1 MNNTNTRDKSGQ
13 NYSPFNN
20 KKKYG
25 KHNKYVT
32 INNFNMNKPNSEDE
46 VLKHVKDT
54 NTKKI
59 VEILSRPV
67 INTNIDVDRYSP
79 IIEKVNIHDSR
90 GDTHLEEESNILKH
104 IHLFKIIG
112 SNNVSPVP
120 AEINPGEVNDQIN
133 KTEIKN
139 EETPDQLKNS
149 ENSQIEEIIIT
160 EEIKT
165 VKDLINLSK
174 KYPYDENKKYT
185 IDLQKLHKI
194 VPFLQELDNMIGMKD
209 IKISLADQLMYFL
222 QGFEYK
228 HALHT
233 IIEGPPG
240 VGKTCLGKI
249 LGNIY
254 LHLNCINTDN
264 IPEMT
269 EESKEEGMMSMH
281 KLLEIIIKKEEKQK
295 EQPKKLK
302 FKIAKRSDL
311 VGQYVG
317 HTAIKTQKIINES
330 FGGVLFIDEAYSLGG
345 DDAFSKECIN
355 TINQNLSEHCDKF
368 ICIIAGYADTLESNF
383 FALNSGL
390 HRRFPFRYT
399 IQKYSGSE
407 LAMMLKIKIDNEFYV
422 IDPGCE
428 KQFDSY
434 IDENKDCFPN
444 FGGDIETFFFHIKM
458 MHAKRVFGKSIKLR
472 NIFVK
477 DDFEKALEK
486 IKKNQKKEEVK
497 LDMYN

>member
-1 MNNTNTRDKSGQ
+1 MDNKMNNVNSKMNTTNNGNQ

-20 KKKYG
+20 RKKYG
-25 KHNKYVT
+25 KNNNKKYVT
-32 INNFNMNKPNSEDE
+32 INNFNMNKSISNDE
-46 VLKHVKDT
+46 VLKQVKNQ
-54 NTKKI
+54 NTKNI

-67 INTNIDVDRYSP
+67 VNTNIDVDRYSP
-79 IIEKVNIHDSR
+79 GFEKVNTHDLQQ
-90 GDTHLEEESNILKH
+90 DTHLEEESNILKH
-104 IHLFKIIG
+104 IKLFKIIG

-120 AEINPGEVNDQIN
+120 PEVEQNNIPEQ
-133 KTEIKN
+133 KTNTE
-139 EETPDQLKNS
+139 
-149 ENSQIEEIIIT
+149 IEEIIFT
-160 EEIKT
+160 DEIKT
-165 VKDLINLSK
+165 VQDLIKLSK
-174 KYPYDENKKYT
+174 KYPYDENKRYT
-185 IDLQKLHKI
+185 IDLKKLHTI
-194 VPFLQELDNMIGMKD
+194 VPFLQELDNMIGMED
-209 IKISLADQLMYFL
+209 VKISLTDQLMYFL

-264 IPEMT
+264 LPEVN

-295 EQPKKLK
+295 ETPKKLK

-317 HTAIKTQKIINES
+317 HTAVKTQKIINES

-399 IQKYSGSE
+399 IQKYTGGE
-407 LAMMLKIKIDNEFYV
+407 LAQMLRIKIDKEFYV
-422 IDPGCE
+422 IDPDYE
-428 KQFDSY
+428 KQVDAF
-434 IDENKDCFPN
+434 IEENKNYFPN
-444 FGGDIETFFFHIKM
+444 FGGDIETYFFHIKM

-472 NIFVK
+472 NIFIK
-477 DDFEKALEK
+477 DDFEKGLEK